1 MLPGRKG
8 KRKSMLE
15 IHSLNKSFGKHVI
28 LKDVNLSFPEGTV
41 VGLFGP
47 SGCGKSTFLNIVS
60 LLLKR
65 DSGSLKLNGK
75 EYSGFRKKKE
85 IEDFRISHFAYVF
98 PEANLLSALDVEENI
113 LFPLQLQNV
122 EVDHEK
128 LNRLV
133 DALELR
139 PVYEA
144 DVDSLSSGE
153 KQRVALLRA
162 LLLPRDVLIADEPT
176 SHLDPEMSEKVIALL
191 KEEAKATKKIILCSC
206 HDAKLFDSFDVGYRM
221 ENEGFT
227 LYEKQ

>member
-1 MLPGRKG
+1 M
-8 KRKSMLE
+8 
-15 IHSLNKSFGKHVI
+15 
-28 LKDVNLSFPEGTV
+28 
-41 VGLFGP
+41 
-47 SGCGKSTFLNIVS
+47 
-60 LLLKR
+60 
-65 DSGSLKLNGK
+65 
-75 EYSGFRKKKE
+75 
-85 IEDFRISHFAYVF
+85 
-98 PEANLLSALDVEENI
+98 
-113 LFPLQLQNV
+113 
-122 EVDHEK
+122 DHEK

-176 SHLDPEMSEKVIALL
+176 SHLDPEMSAKVIALL
-191 KEEAKATKKIILCSC
+191 KEEAKATGKIILCSC